1 MTDHSILT
9 PGLTPGLPELPFQE
23 EARLITRV
31 ITFFGTKV
39 PMAFRSAIAVRDIY
53 EAMSG
58 LNDEQLA
65 ALGIERTGIP
75 AFAAKKAGLL
85 DL

>member
-1 MTDHSILT
+1 MPKAL
-9 PGLTPGLPELPFQE
+9 
-23 EARLITRV
+23 
-31 ITFFGTKV
+31 
-39 PMAFRSAIAVRDIY
+39 RSAIAARDIY

-75 AFAAKKAGLL
+75 ALAAKKSGLL